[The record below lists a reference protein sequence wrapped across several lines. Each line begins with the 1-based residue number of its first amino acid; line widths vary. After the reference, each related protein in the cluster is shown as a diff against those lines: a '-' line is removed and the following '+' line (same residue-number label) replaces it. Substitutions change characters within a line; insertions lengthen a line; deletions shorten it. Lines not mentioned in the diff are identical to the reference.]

1 MNNIYIY
8 IYIYAKTM
16 CIPILSIMDSWQ
28 LMHLRYTMYDSTLR
42 VIINQRVLN
51 KLCRIHNAYHYI
63 SLYNMM

>member
-1 MNNIYIY
+1 
-8 IYIYAKTM
+8 M